1 MGRARGLGPAR
12 AQAASA
18 ALCDFLWPESGPGGR
33 PLADRGEEKL
43 TMDVMKIVRDHGV
56 IPVLGLK
63 NPDTAEALAAALI
76 QGGLPLIE
84 VTLRSEGALECLR
97 RIKKAYPEM
106 AVGAGTVLSVEQ
118 LNAAAQA
125 GADYVVAPGFNKKV
139 VARAQELGLPIVA
152 GCVTPTEIEAG
163 LEMGL
168 TTFKYFPCEA
178 LGGMEA
184 IKQLCGPYRNIQFIP
199 TGGIN
204 FGNMGDYLKSEHI
217 AAVGGSCMAPAAMVE
232 AEDWEGITALCRKAV
247 KISLGFELAH
257 VGINGESEQEG
268 LDTAN
273 WFADR
278 FGFGVKLGNSSNF
291 ADTAVECCK
300 KEFPGQHGHIGFSTL
315 SPERAVAWFEA
326 KGIPLREETRKVDA
340 AGRLISIY
348 LKEEIGGFAVHIMK
362 KK

>member
-1 MGRARGLGPAR
+1 
-12 AQAASA
+12 
-18 ALCDFLWPESGPGGR
+18 
-33 PLADRGEEKL
+33 
-43 TMDVMKIVRDHGV
+43 MDVMKIVRDHGV

-204 FGNMGDYLKSEHI
+204 FGNMGD
-217 AAVGGSCMAPAAMVE
+217 
-232 AEDWEGITALCRKAV
+232 
-247 KISLGFELAH
+247 
-257 VGINGESEQEG
+257 
-268 LDTAN
+268 
-273 WFADR
+273 
-278 FGFGVKLGNSSNF
+278 
-291 ADTAVECCK
+291 
-300 KEFPGQHGHIGFSTL
+300 
-315 SPERAVAWFEA
+315 
-326 KGIPLREETRKVDA
+326 
-340 AGRLISIY
+340 
-348 LKEEIGGFAVHIMK
+348 
-362 KK
+362 